1 MNCAERISESNIPLS
16 TFHFP
21 NLPFHFP
28 NLPFHFPNLP
38 FRFPNP
44 NMQSRFTELIVTNNL
59 LAILLALGIGCALA
73 LIFAAAVAFSSPAIV
88 IAGLVALAAGVII
101 MTNIE
106 YGLYA
111 VLGIAILLPFA
122 SIPVN
127 LGFNPTFLDLA
138 LLALFAMWF
147 ARAMTRQ
154 DENIERKFQFT
165 FLGAPVI
172 AFMVLAIFSFVIGMS
187 HAGLQQQIVR
197 QFAEILLAIAT
208 FFLIVNVVNTR
219 ERLERV
225 VRVIIIAG
233 AVSAVLGILF
243 YFLPHDLTIRTL
255 SLLRYVKYPD
265 GPGVLRFINDDPAGT
280 LRAVST
286 SVDPNVLGGLMILM
300 AGLTAP
306 QIFAVKKLLPRWII
320 FASVAAMF
328 LCLVLTFSRGA
339 FLGFGV
345 SLVVIA
351 FFKYRR
357 LLPILA
363 VGAILF
369 WFIPITQ
376 EYISHLLDAF
386 AGADRATQMRLGEY
400 QDAFTLISRYP
411 IFGVGFLGS
420 PDLDTY
426 IGVSSVYLLMA
437 EQMGLVGVA
446 VFLLTMGI
454 FFYRALLAW
463 LDGLKNDAT
472 LSPILLGVCAAL
484 IGAMTAGVV
493 DHYFFNLDFPHSVT
507 LFWIFVGLGVTSM
520 LLYQPE
526 ATLPNV

>member
-1 MNCAERISESNIPLS
+1 MRLN
-16 TFHFP
+16 
-21 NLPFHFP
+21 
-28 NLPFHFPNLP
+28 
-38 FRFPNP
+38 
-44 NMQSRFTELIVTNNL
+44 FTERLITNNT
-59 LAILLALGIGCALA
+59 LAWILALVLGCALA
-73 LIFAAAVAFSSPAIV
+73 LILAAAVSFSSPAIV
-88 IAGLVALAAGVII
+88 VAGILALAAGVVI

-106 YGLYA
+106 FGLFA
-111 VLGIAILLPFA
+111 VLGVAILLPFA

-147 ARAMTRQ
+147 TRAMTRQ
-154 DENIERKFQFT
+154 EENIQEKFQFT
-165 FLGAPVI
+165 FLGVPIV

-187 HAGLQQQIVR
+187 FAGLQTQIVR
-197 QFAEILLAIAT
+197 RFAEILLAIAT

-225 VRVIIIAG
+225 MRFIIIAG
-233 AVSAVLGILF
+233 TISAVLGIVF
-243 YFLPHDLTIRTL
+243 YFLPRDLTIRIL
-255 SLLRYVKYPD
+255 SFLRYVKYPD
-265 GPGVLRFINDDPAGT
+265 GPGVLRFINDDVDGT
-280 LRAVST
+280 MRAVST

-300 AGLTAP
+300 AGLATPQVFAP
-306 QIFAVKKLLPRWII
+306 KTLLPRPIL

-345 SLVVIA
+345 SLVVIS

-376 EYISHLLDAF
+376 EYIAHLLDAF
-386 AGADRATQMRLGEY
+386 AGADRATQMRIGEY

-446 VFLLTMGI
+446 TFLVTMGI
-454 FFYRALLAW
+454 FFYRSLLAW
-463 LDGLKNDAT
+463 LDGLKDDAR
-472 LSPILLGVCAAL
+472 LSPLLLGVCAAL

-507 LFWIFVGLGVTSM
+507 LFWIFVGLGVTSI
-520 LLYQPE
+520 LLYQKSQ
-526 ATLPNV
+526 ATE

>member
-1 MNCAERISESNIPLS
+1 MTER
-16 TFHFP
+16 
-21 NLPFHFP
+21 
-28 NLPFHFPNLP
+28 
-38 FRFPNP
+38 
-44 NMQSRFTELIVTNNL
+44 LITNNTL
-59 LAILLALGIGCALA
+59 AWILALAIGCVVALA
-73 LIFAAAVAFSSPAIV
+73 LAAAVSFTSPVIV
-88 IAGLVALAAGVII
+88 VAGIVGLAAGVII

-106 YGLYA
+106 YGLFA
-111 VLGIAILLPFA
+111 VLGVAILLPFA

-147 ARAMTRQ
+147 TRAMTRQ
-154 DENIERKFQFT
+154 DELDANSASHKFQFT
-165 FLGAPVI
+165 FLGAPI
-172 AFMVLAIFSFVIGMS
+172 LAFMVLAIFSFVIGMS
-187 HAGLQQQIVR
+187 HAGLQTQIVR
-197 QFAEILLAIAT
+197 RFAEVLLAIAT

-225 VRVIIIAG
+225 MRVIILAG
-233 AVSAVLGILF
+233 MISAVLGIVF
-243 YFLPHDLTIRTL
+243 YVLPHELTIRIL

-265 GPGVLRFINDDPAGT
+265 GPGVLRFINDDPSGT
-280 LRAVST
+280 MRAVST

-300 AGLTAP
+300 GALTAP
-306 QIFAVKKLLPRWII
+306 QVFAVRPLLPRPLILVS
-320 FASVAAMF
+320 AAAMI

-345 SLVVIA
+345 ALVVIA

-357 LLPILA
+357 LLPLLI
-363 VGAILF
+363 VGALVF
-369 WFIPITQ
+369 WFAPFTQ
-376 EYISHLLDAF
+376 DYVSHLIDAF
-386 AGADRATQMRLGEY
+386 LGADRATQMRIGEY

-446 VFLLTMGI
+446 TFLVTMGI
-454 FFYRALLAW
+454 FFYRSLLAW
-463 LDGLKNDAT
+463 LDGLRDDAR

-507 LFWIFVGLGVTSM
+507 LFWIFVGLGVTSI
-520 LLYQPE
+520 LLFQNSDS
-526 ATLPNV
+526 A

>member
-1 MNCAERISESNIPLS
+1 MRLN
-16 TFHFP
+16 
-21 NLPFHFP
+21 
-28 NLPFHFPNLP
+28 
-38 FRFPNP
+38 
-44 NMQSRFTELIVTNNL
+44 FTERLITNNT
-59 LAILLALGIGCALA
+59 LAWILALVIGCALA
-73 LIFAAAVAFSSPAIV
+73 LVLAAAVSFSSPAIV
-88 IAGLVALAAGVII
+88 VAGIVALAAGVVV

-111 VLGIAILLPFA
+111 VLGVAILLPFA

-154 DENIERKFQFT
+154 DENIQAQFQFT
-165 FLGAPVI
+165 FLGVPIV
-172 AFMVLAIFSFVIGMS
+172 AFMVLAVFSFVIGMS
-187 HAGLQQQIVR
+187 HAGLQTQIVR
-197 QFAEILLAIAT
+197 HFAEILLAIAT

-225 VRVIIIAG
+225 MRFIILAG
-233 AVSAVLGILF
+233 TVSAVLGIVF
-243 YFLPHDLTIRTL
+243 YFLPSDLTIRTL

-265 GPGVLRFINDDPAGT
+265 GPGVLRFINDDPEGT

-300 AGLTAP
+300 AALTAP
-306 QIFAVKKLLPRWII
+306 QIFAVKTLLPRPVI

-339 FLGFGV
+339 FLGLGV

-357 LLPILA
+357 LLPMLA
-363 VGAILF
+363 IGALLF
-369 WFIPITQ
+369 WFIPFTQ
-376 EYISHLLDAF
+376 DYIAHLLDAF
-386 AGADRATQMRLGEY
+386 AGADRATQMRIGEY

-437 EQMGLVGVA
+437 EQMGIVGVA
-446 VFLLTMGI
+446 AFLITLGI
-454 FFYRALLAW
+454 FFYRSLLAW
-463 LDGLKNDAT
+463 LDGLKDDAQ
-472 LSPILLGVCAAL
+472 LSPLLLGVCAAL

-507 LFWIFVGLGVTSM
+507 LFWIFVGLGVTSI
-520 LLYQPE
+520 LLYQKSNS
-526 ATLPNV
+526 A

>member
-1 MNCAERISESNIPLS
+1 
-16 TFHFP
+16 
-21 NLPFHFP
+21 
-28 NLPFHFPNLP
+28 
-38 FRFPNP
+38 
-44 NMQSRFTELIVTNNL
+44 MQLKFTERLVTNN
-59 LAILLALGIGCALA
+59 ILALILALVIGCALA
-73 LIFAAAVAFSSPAIV
+73 LLFAAAVAFTSPAIV
-88 IAGLVALAAGVII
+88 IAGLLALAVGVVI

-111 VLGIAILLPFA
+111 VIGVAILLPFA

-154 DENIERKFQFT
+154 DEDAGNKFQFT
-165 FLGAPVI
+165 FLGVPI
-172 AFMVLAIFSFVIGMS
+172 LAFMVLAIFSFVIGMS
-187 HAGLQQQIVR
+187 YAGLQVQIVR
-197 QFAEILLAIAT
+197 RFAEVLLAIAT

-219 ERLERV
+219 ARLEKV
-225 VRVIIIAG
+225 MRVIILAG
-233 AVSAVLGILF
+233 TVSAVLGITF
-243 YFLPHDLTIRTL
+243 YFLPRDLTIRIL

-265 GPGVLRFINDDPAGT
+265 GAGVLRFINDDPAGT
-280 LRAVST
+280 MRAVST

-300 AGLTAP
+300 AALIAP
-306 QIFAVKKLLPRWII
+306 QVFASKPLLPRGII
-320 FASVAAMF
+320 FGSVAAMF

-363 VGAILF
+363 VGAVIF

-376 EYISHLLDAF
+376 NYIAHLLDAF

-400 QDAFTLISRYP
+400 KDAFELISRYP

-426 IGVSSVYLLMA
+426 VGVSSVYLLMA

-446 VFLLTMGI
+446 VFLVTMGI
-454 FFYRALLAW
+454 FFYRSLLTW
-463 LDGLKNDAT
+463 LDGLRDDAR
-472 LSPILLGVCAAL
+472 LSPLLLGVCAAL

-507 LFWIFVGLGVTSM
+507 LFWMFVGLGVTAM
-520 LLYQPE
+520 LLYQRKISKE
-526 ATLPNV
+526 

>member
-1 MNCAERISESNIPLS
+1 
-16 TFHFP
+16 
-21 NLPFHFP
+21 
-28 NLPFHFPNLP
+28 
-38 FRFPNP
+38 
-44 NMQSRFTELIVTNNL
+44 MQSKFTERFVTNNT
-59 LAILLALGIGCALA
+59 LA
-73 LIFAAAVAFSSPAIV
+73 LILALVIGSVLALILAAAVSFTSPAIV
-88 IAGLVALAAGVII
+88 IAGVVALAAGVVI
-101 MTNIE
+101 MTRIE

-111 VLGIAILLPFA
+111 VLGVAILLPFA

-147 ARAMTRQ
+147 VRTMTRQ
-154 DENIERKFQFT
+154 DEAAKNTASHFQFT
-165 FLGAPVI
+165 FLGVPIV
-172 AFMVLAIFSFVIGMS
+172 AFMVLAVFSFVVGLS
-187 HAGLQQQIVR
+187 YAGLQTQTVR
-197 QFAEILLAIAT
+197 HFAEILLAIAT

-219 ERLERV
+219 ERLDKVMRF
-225 VRVIIIAG
+225 IILAG
-233 AVSAVLGILF
+233 MVSAVLGVVF
-243 YFLPHDLTIRTL
+243 YFLPRDLTIRVL
-255 SLLRYVKYPD
+255 SLLRYVKYPEGD
-265 GPGVLRFINDDPAGT
+265 AVLRFINDDPEGT

-286 SVDPNVLGGLMILM
+286 SVDPNVLGGLMILV

-306 QIFAVKKLLPRWII
+306 QVFASKPLLPRWVMY
-320 FASVAAMF
+320 ASVAAMF
-328 LCLVLTFSRGA
+328 MCLVLTFSRGA
-339 FLGFGV
+339 FLGLGV

-351 FFKYRR
+351 FIKYRR
-357 LLPILA
+357 LLPIL
-363 VGAILF
+363 VIGVLIF

-376 EYISHLLDAF
+376 DYISHLLDAF
-386 AGADRATQMRLGEY
+386 AGADRATQMRIGEY

-437 EQMGLVGVA
+437 EQMGIVGVA
-446 VFLLTMGI
+446 TFLLTMGI
-454 FFYRALLAW
+454 FLTRSLLTW
-463 LDGLKNDAT
+463 MDGLKDDAR

-520 LLYQPE
+520 LLYQRE
-526 ATLPNV
+526 TGIRE

>member
-1 MNCAERISESNIPLS
+1 MRLTERV
-16 TFHFP
+16 
-21 NLPFHFP
+21 
-28 NLPFHFPNLP
+28 
-38 FRFPNP
+38 
-44 NMQSRFTELIVTNNL
+44 VTNNT
-59 LAILLALGIGCALA
+59 LAIALALVLGTLLALVFSAALS
-73 LIFAAAVAFSSPAIV
+73 FTSPV
-88 IAGLVALAAGVII
+88 YVVAGLVGLAAAVII
-101 MTNIE
+101 MTSIE

-111 VLGIAILLPFA
+111 VLGVAILLPFA

-154 DENIERKFQFT
+154 DEDIESKFQFT
-165 FLGAPVI
+165 FLGAPII
-172 AFMVLAIFSFVIGMS
+172 AFMVLAVFSFVIGMS
-187 HAGLQQQIVR
+187 YAGLQTQIVR
-197 QFAEILLAIAT
+197 RFAEILLAIAT

-219 ERLERV
+219 ERLEKV
-225 VRVIIIAG
+225 FRVIMIAG
-233 AVSAVLGILF
+233 AVSAFLGILF
-243 YFLPHDLTIRTL
+243 YVLPHDFTIRTL

-280 LRAVST
+280 LRAIST

-300 AGLTAP
+300 AAVTAP
-306 QIFAVKKLLPRWII
+306 QVFARRPLLPRPII
-320 FASVAAMF
+320 YAAVASMF
-328 LCLVLTFSRGA
+328 ICLVLTFSRGA

-357 LLPILA
+357 LLPIL
-363 VGAILF
+363 VIGALLF
-369 WFIPITQ
+369 WFAPFTQ
-376 EYISHLLDAF
+376 DYVSHLIDAF
-386 AGADRATQMRLGEY
+386 LGADRATQMRIGEY

-411 IFGVGFLGS
+411 VFGVGFLGS
-420 PDLDTY
+420 PDIDTY

-446 VFLLTMGI
+446 TFLLTMGI
-454 FFYRALLAW
+454 FFYRSLQAW
-463 LDGLKNDAT
+463 LDGLKDDAA
-472 LSPILLGVCAAL
+472 LSPLLLGICAAL

-507 LFWIFVGLGVTSM
+507 LFWIFVGLGVTTI
-520 LLYQPE
+520 LFWQKQNQFE
-526 ATLPNV
+526 GEGKERAHV

>member
-1 MNCAERISESNIPLS
+1 MRLN
-16 TFHFP
+16 
-21 NLPFHFP
+21 
-28 NLPFHFPNLP
+28 
-38 FRFPNP
+38 
-44 NMQSRFTELIVTNNL
+44 FTERLITNNT
-59 LAILLALGIGCALA
+59 LAWLLALVIGCALA
-73 LIFAAAVAFSSPAIV
+73 LVLAAAVSFSSPAIV
-88 IAGLVALAAGVII
+88 IAGIVALAAGVVI

-106 YGLYA
+106 FGLFA
-111 VLGIAILLPFA
+111 VLGVAILLPFA

-147 ARAMTRQ
+147 TRAMTRQ
-154 DENIERKFQFT
+154 DENVQEKFQFT
-165 FLGAPVI
+165 FLGVPIV

-187 HAGLQQQIVR
+187 YAGLQTQIVR
-197 QFAEILLAIAT
+197 RFAEILLAIAT

-225 VRVIIIAG
+225 MRFIIIAG
-233 AVSAVLGILF
+233 TVSAVLGIVF
-243 YFLPHDLTIRTL
+243 YFLPRDLTIRTL

-265 GPGVLRFINDDPAGT
+265 GPGVLRFINDDVDGT
-280 LRAVST
+280 MRAVST

-300 AGLTAP
+300 AGLATP
-306 QIFAVKKLLPRWII
+306 QVFASRTLLPRPMI

-386 AGADRATQMRLGEY
+386 AGADRATQMRIGEY

-437 EQMGLVGVA
+437 EQMGIVGVA
-446 VFLLTMGI
+446 TFLVTMGI
-454 FFYRALLAW
+454 FFYRSLLAW
-463 LDGLKNDAT
+463 LDGLKDDAR

-484 IGAMTAGVV
+484 FGAMTAGVV

-507 LFWIFVGLGVTSM
+507 LFWIFVGLGVTTM
-520 LLYQPE
+520 LLYQRE
-526 ATLPNV
+526 MSQA

>member
-1 MNCAERISESNIPLS
+1 MN
-16 TFHFP
+16 
-21 NLPFHFP
+21 
-28 NLPFHFPNLP
+28 
-38 FRFPNP
+38 
-44 NMQSRFTELIVTNNL
+44 SRFTERLVTNNT
-59 LAILLALGIGCALA
+59 LAVLLALGIGTLLA
-73 LIFAAAVAFSSPAIV
+73 LVFAAAVSFVSPV
-88 IAGLVALAAGVII
+88 YVFAGLIGLAAGIII

-111 VLGIAILLPFA
+111 VLGVAILLPFA

-154 DENIERKFQFT
+154 DDGVNQGFQFT
-165 FLGAPVI
+165 FLGVPIV
-172 AFMVLAIFSFVIGMS
+172 AFMVLAIFSFVLGMS
-187 HAGLQQQIVR
+187 NAGLQTQIVR
-197 QFAEILLAIAT
+197 RFAEILLAIAT
-208 FFLIVNVVNTR
+208 YFLIVNVVNTR
-219 ERLERV
+219 ERLEKVMRL
-225 VRVIIIAG
+225 IILAG
-233 AVSAVLGILF
+233 AVSAALGILF
-243 YFLPHDLTIRTL
+243 YILPHDITIRTL
-255 SLLRYVKYPD
+255 SLLRYVKYPE
-265 GPGVLRFINDDPAGT
+265 GPGVLRFINDDTAGT

-300 AGLTAP
+300 AGLTTP
-306 QIFAVKKLLPRWII
+306 QIFASKPLFPRWAI
-320 FASVAAMF
+320 FGMVAAMF

-339 FLGFGV
+339 LLGFAV

-363 VGAILF
+363 LGALIF
-369 WFIPITQ
+369 WFAPFTQ
-376 EYISHLLDAF
+376 DYVSHLIDAF
-386 AGADRATQMRLGEY
+386 LGADRATQMRIGEY

-411 IFGVGFLGS
+411 FFGVGFLGS

-437 EQMGLVGVA
+437 EQMGLVGVGA
-446 VFLLTMGI
+446 FLLTMGI
-454 FFYRALLAW
+454 FFVRALQAW
-463 LDGLKNDAT
+463 WDGLQNSEH
-472 LSPILLGVCAAL
+472 LSPILLGICAAL

-507 LFWIFVGLGVTSM
+507 LFWVFVGLGVTSM
-520 LLYQPE
+520 LLYQKE
-526 ATLPNV
+526 VDTVQ